1 MIMKYLC
8 LHTHKPCTPMQTYV
22 CKYICMFTYECV
34 CAISKLLQQLVH
46 LDSVAADTASCC
58 MLHSVCMSLC
68 VCVCVCFSSKIYW
81 YSLFVC
87 CRSLA
92 VIVVVVAANWN
103 HNCCFV
109 LGNNK
114 KEKKI
119 ADAAGAFFCCPSR
132 TQTFPADT
140 YKHTQTHTHTCM
152 HTCMFVCTCST

>member
-1 MIMKYLC
+1 MKYLC

-68 VCVCVCFSSKIYW
+68 VCMFFKQNLLIFIVCLLSIVGRHRCR
-81 YSLFVC
+81 
-87 CRSLA
+87 CRSQLKSQ
-92 VIVVVVAANWN
+92 
-103 HNCCFV
+103 
-109 LGNNK
+109 LLLRSRQQQK
-114 KEKKI
+114 RKKI
-119 ADAAGAFFCCPSR
+119 ADAAGAFFCCSSR

-140 YKHTQTHTHTCM
+140 YKHTDTHTHACM